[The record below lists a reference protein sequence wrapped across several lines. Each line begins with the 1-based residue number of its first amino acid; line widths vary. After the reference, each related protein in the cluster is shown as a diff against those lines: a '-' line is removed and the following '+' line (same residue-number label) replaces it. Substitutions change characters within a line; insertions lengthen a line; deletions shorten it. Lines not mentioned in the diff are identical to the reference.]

1 MTFKSIYL
9 PIYSQEMAMMD
20 GPKLGIL
27 VAQMVVGRILMSLL
41 SSPFSNVQ
49 SPSFLQDNTN
59 IDAAVTCLVKNIM
72 SLEEESALSAAAASK
87 TEAEGS
93 VLVLPRFDY
102 SKREKGFDGCS
113 GCPSLKSKDRDC
125 DCD

>member
-1 MTFKSIYL
+1 
-9 PIYSQEMAMMD
+9 MD
-20 GPKLGIL
+20 RPKLGIL
-27 VAQMVVGRILMSLL
+27 VAEVVVGSLDPNV
-41 SSPFSNVQ
+41 SAAFSNVQ

-72 SLEEESALSAAAASK
+72 SLEEERALSDAASK

-102 SKREKGFDGCS
+102 SKKEKGFDGCS
-113 GCPSLKSKDRDC
+113 GCPSLKPKDRDC

>member
-1 MTFKSIYL
+1 
-9 PIYSQEMAMMD
+9 MMD
-20 GPKLGIL
+20 GPKLGTL
-27 VAQMVVGRILMSLL
+27 VAQVVQVAVWILMSLL

-72 SLEEESALSAAAASK
+72 ALEEESALSDAASK

-113 GCPSLKSKDRDC
+113 GCPSLKPKDRDC

>member
-1 MTFKSIYL
+1 
-9 PIYSQEMAMMD
+9 MD
-20 GPKLGIL
+20 GPKLSIL
-27 VAQMVVGRILMSLL
+27 VAQVVVGILDPNVSAAL
-41 SSPFSNVQ
+41 PFSNVQ

-72 SLEEESALSAAAASK
+72 SLEEESDTASK

-102 SKREKGFDGCS
+102 SKKEKGFDGCS
-113 GCPSLKSKDRDC
+113 GCPSLKPKDRDC